1 MTIDINQITL
11 RQIWDTVNVSTILLS
26 NIYDSEDSKFT
37 NSQNIKYPSLYLL
50 FEYGLI
56 NIYLD
61 RSKTSLHLLFNYKKC
76 LVDKNLTTSQFYS
89 YIDYIINIK
98 FFNNI
103 EVYDNKLL
111 RVELTI
117 PKQYHNDVNLIS
129 QGLYSKVSNEYKLK
143 NKISQEVVPGISNNI
158 PRYIVRNNLAYTIL
172 TKNNVL
178 KTKLEKM
185 LTSSIDSNNVE
196 FFIGFGEKEYWNDEI
211 VTNFLEKYNK

>member
-11 RQIWDTVNVSTILLS
+11 RQIWNTVNVSTILLS
-26 NIYDSEDSKFT
+26 NIYDSEESTFT

-61 RSKTSLHLLFNYKKC
+61 KSKTSLHLLFNYKKC
-76 LVDKNLTTSQFYS
+76 LIDKNLTTSQFYS

-103 EVYDNKLL
+103 QVYDIKLL
-111 RVELTI
+111 KIELDI
-117 PKQYHNDVNLIS
+117 PKKYHKDVDLIS
-129 QGLYSKVSNEYKLK
+129 QGLYSKVSSEYKLK
-143 NKISQEVVPGISNNI
+143 NKISQKIVPGILNNI

-185 LTSSIDSNNVE
+185 LTSTIDSNDVE
-196 FFIGFGEKEYWNDEI
+196 YFIGFGEKEYWNDEI
-211 VTNFLEKYNK
+211 VLNLLEKYNK